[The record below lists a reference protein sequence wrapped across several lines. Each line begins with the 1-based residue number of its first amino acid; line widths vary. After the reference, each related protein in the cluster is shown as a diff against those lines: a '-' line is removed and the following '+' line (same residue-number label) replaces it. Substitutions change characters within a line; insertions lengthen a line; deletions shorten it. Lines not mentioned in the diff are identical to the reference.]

1 MDRNF
6 QDMRTVFDKSVH
18 DTAQMNSASKDLSVA
33 TRQEAMLRVAE
44 LQGQIDGL
52 KAMKNSIATLEFNT
66 QEDFKSLVHQ
76 LEQQGQQEAAKTD
89 QLTLSLDKLQTEFA
103 DRYENQ
109 QKDLAFIKDALR
121 TTDSF

>member
-6 QDMRTVFDKSVH
+6 QDMRAVFDKSVH
-18 DTAQMNSASKDLSVA
+18 DTAQMNSASKDLSVT

-76 LEQQGQQEAAKTD
+76 LEQQGQ
-89 QLTLSLDKLQTEFA
+89 
-103 DRYENQ
+103 
-109 QKDLAFIKDALR
+109 
-121 TTDSF
+121 